1 MAFYVFVFV
10 VNARQQ
16 EISVVQQR
24 SLWYK
29 IIIGDEGLRNH
40 EGLAQRLAVSY
51 TKH

>member
-1 MAFYVFVFV
+1 MFYGFLFWYLLFV

-29 IIIGDEGLRNH
+29 IIKIEDKR
-40 EGLAQRLAVSY
+40 R
-51 TKH
+51 